1 MVQRMM
7 KKLFMQVDFEIIELI
22 QCIFILYLTKNT
34 ILFFGNFKNLNLP
47 ALIPGIAHSSF

>member
-22 QCIFILYLTKNT
+22 WCYFIFYLAKNT

-47 ALIPGIAHSSF
+47 ALTPGISHSSL

>member
-22 QCIFILYLTKNT
+22 WCYFIFYLAKNT
-34 ILFFGNFKNLNLP
+34 ILFFGNFKNLNLS
-47 ALIPGIAHSSF
+47 ALTPGISHSSF

>member
-7 KKLFMQVDFEIIELI
+7 KKLFMQVDFEVIELI
-22 QCIFILYLTKNT
+22 QCYFIFYLTKNT

-47 ALIPGIAHSSF
+47 APTPGISHSSF

>member
-7 KKLFMQVDFEIIELI
+7 KKLFMQVDFELIELI
-22 QCIFILYLTKNT
+22 KCYFIFYLAKNT

-47 ALIPGIAHSSF
+47 ALTPGISHSSF